1 MRFDHVTIV
10 ERPLLSCHTSMGVG
24 GMARALV
31 DVFTPEACV
40 ALPEIL
46 ARLDGTVAFLG
57 EGTNIIAAESLPSLV
72 VVRQRPVGKPEVVG
86 EEQGK
91 VLVQCHAS
99 TRLPGLLR
107 FACSHGLTGLEGMC
121 GIPGSVGGA
130 VAMNAGSYGVNVAD
144 VAHSI
149 RIFSPSLGVVTLPAA
164 RFQFAYRSCTLR
176 DHSGWFMVLGAV
188 FALAR
193 DAREYIYQRM
203 RDVVVLKKT
212 SQPVTAKSAG
222 CVFKNPGNNRSAGQL
237 LDAAGCKGLR
247 RGDMEFSHKHANFLV
262 NNGGGTFADALW
274 LLEEGKARVFKRFG
288 VTLEPEVKIWR

>member
-1 MRFDHVTIV
+1 MRFDNVTIV

-31 DVFTPEACV
+31 DVFTPQACA

-46 ARLDGTVAFLG
+46 AKLDGTVAFLG

-72 VVRQRPVGKPEVVG
+72 VVRQRPFGKPEVVG

-91 VLVQCHAS
+91 VLVQCDAS

-107 FACSHGLTGLEGMC
+107 FACTHGLTGLEGMC

-144 VAHSI
+144 VAQSI
-149 RIFSPSLGVVTLPAA
+149 HIFSPSLGVVSLPVS

-176 DHSGWFMVLGAV
+176 DHNGWFMVLGAV
-188 FALAR
+188 FALTR
-193 DAREYIYQRM
+193 STHEHISHRM

-237 LDAAGCKGLR
+237 LDAAGCKGLK
-247 RGDMEFSHKHANFLV
+247 RGGVEFSQKHANFLV
-262 NNGGGTFADALW
+262 NNGGGTFADAMW